1 MRIFVGLLI
10 ALAAFYFWDV
20 QYNQGKLSDG
30 LIRMG
35 QSMLHGMGH

>member
-1 MRIFVGLLI
+1 MQIFVALLA

-30 LIRMG
+30 LTHMR